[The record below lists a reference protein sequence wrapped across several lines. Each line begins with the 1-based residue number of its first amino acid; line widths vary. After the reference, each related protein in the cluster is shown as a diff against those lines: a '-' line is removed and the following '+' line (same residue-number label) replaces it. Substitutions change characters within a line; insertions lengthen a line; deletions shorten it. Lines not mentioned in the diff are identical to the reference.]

1 MKKIAYLALG
11 ATLLTACSKGRTI
24 PEASNEFAVEAV
36 TVADAELE
44 TSYPATIKS
53 AQDVEVR
60 PKLAGN
66 IVKVCVDE
74 GAAVTAGQV
83 LFQID
88 PTQYQAAVRQAEAAV
103 EVSKTAIATQELTV
117 SNKRMLREKNVISD
131 YDLQMAENTLE
142 TYKAQLQQAQAALAQ
157 AKDNLHFCSVTAP
170 SSGVIGTIPYKV
182 GALVSSSIATPLTT
196 VSNLSTMNVYFSMTE
211 KQMLEMLRQ
220 AEDNRT
226 SVTAEMPAVRL
237 QLSDGT
243 IYGENGTVDAVSGII
258 DRSTGSVTMRATF
271 ANPQKLLR
279 SGGTGAILVPTKCK
293 DAILVKQSATYEVQD
308 KKFVYVLAEGNKV
321 KSTEITVLS
330 QNDGKNYVVTSGL
343 KAGDRIV
350 VQGVNQLKDGQEI
363 KPITPAQADANREKA
378 RQDLKEGNMPGQ
390 K

>member
-1 MKKIAYLALG
+1 MKKIAYLALC
-11 ATLLTACSKGRTI
+11 ATLLTACGKDRSI
-24 PEASNEFAVEAV
+24 PEASNEYAVEAV

-44 TSYPATIKS
+44 TSYPATIRS

-60 PKLAGN
+60 PKLSGN

-74 GAAVTAGQV
+74 GASVKAGQV

-88 PTQYQAAVRQAEAAV
+88 PTQYQAAVRQAEASVQVA
-103 EVSKTAIATQELTV
+103 KTSIATQELTV

-131 YDLQMAENTLE
+131 YDLQMAINTLE
-142 TYKAQLQQAQAALAQ
+142 NYKAQLQQAQAALAQ
-157 AKDNLHFCSVTAP
+157 AKDNLRFCSVTAP

-182 GALVSSSIATPLTT
+182 GALVSSAIAEPLTT

-211 KQMLEMLRQ
+211 KQMLEMLRL
-220 AEDNRT
+220 AEDSHT
-226 SVTAEMPAVRL
+226 TVTAEIPAVRL

-243 IYGENGTVDAVSGII
+243 IYGETGTVDAVSGII

-271 ANPQKLLR
+271 ANPQQLLR
-279 SGGTGAILVPTKCK
+279 SGGTGAILIPTKRK
-293 DAILVKQSATYEVQD
+293 DAVIVKQIATYEVQD
-308 KKFVYVLAEGNKV
+308 KKFVYVLTDGNKV
-321 KSTEITVLS
+321 KSTEITVLA
-330 QNDGKNYVVTSGL
+330 QNDGKNYIVTSGL
-343 KAGDRIV
+343 KAGDKIV

-363 KPITPAQADANREKA
+363 KPITPAQAAANRKKA
-378 RQDLKEGNMPGQ
+378 QQDLKEGNMPGQ

>member
-1 MKKIAYLALG
+1 MKRITYLALC
-11 ATLLTACSKGRTI
+11 AALLTACGKDKSI
-24 PEASNEFAVEAV
+24 PAASNEFAVETV

-44 TSYPATIKS
+44 TSYPASIRS

-60 PKLAGN
+60 PKLSGN

-74 GAAVTAGQV
+74 GAAVKAGQV

-103 EVSKTAIATQELTV
+103 QVAKSALATQELTV
-117 SNKRMLREKNVISD
+117 GNKRMLREKNVISD
-131 YDLQMAENTLE
+131 YDLQMAVNTLE
-142 TYKAQLQQAQAALAQ
+142 TCKAQLQQAQAALAQ
-157 AKDNLHFCSVTAP
+157 AKDNLRFCSVTAP
-170 SSGVIGTIPYKV
+170 SGGVIGTIPYKV
-182 GALVSSSIATPLTT
+182 GALVSASIAEPLTT
-196 VSNLSTMNVYFSMTE
+196 VSNLASMNVYFSMTE

-220 AEDNRT
+220 AEGTRKN
-226 SVTAEMPAVRL
+226 VTAEIPAVRL

-243 IYGENGTVDAVSGII
+243 IYGESGTVDAVSGVI

-271 ANPQKLLR
+271 ANPQQLLR
-279 SGGTGAILVPTKCK
+279 SGGTGAIIIPAKRK
-293 DAILVKQSATYEVQD
+293 DAILVKQSATFEVQD
-308 KKFVYVLAEGNKV
+308 KKFVYVLGEGNKV
-321 KSTEITVLS
+321 KTTEITVMA

-363 KPITPAQADANREKA
+363 KPITPAEADANRKKA
-378 RQDLKEGNMPGQ
+378 QQDLKEGNMPGQ